1 MVEPTVCVR
10 NSIFWLVLSVS
21 LQYKY
26 ILFSYK
32 FIYVVVTLSPIWYK
46 CIFLCLNFIAIIY
59 YNGKCQIAPKVKLN
73 HYTDIIV
80 TVMCDTHRYC
90 DCFANGEFCSNCNC
104 VNCSNNMEHEK
115 ERSKAIKVCVKVTL
129 QVALL

>member
-26 ILFSYK
+26 IPFSYK
-32 FIYVVVTLSPIWYK
+32 FIYVVVQMYLPLFKIHCHNILQWKY
-46 CIFLCLNFIAIIY
+46 
-59 YNGKCQIAPKVKLN
+59 QIVPNVKLN
-73 HYTDIIV
+73 HSTNIIV
-80 TVMCDTHRYC
+80 TVMCGTHRYC

-115 ERSKAIKVCVKVTL
+115 ERSKAIKVCVQVTL